1 MGRVVA
7 IAGGDLLS
15 TKPLNIH
22 AITLSNKTTPNV
34 LFIGTASHDA
44 AGYIDAV
51 TKEYHQLNCKV
62 KSLCLVTRE
71 SENIDTLLSW
81 ADIIHL
87 RKGMTRFI
95 VGQMEC

>member
-15 TKPLNIH
+15 TRKLNVH

-44 AGYIDAV
+44 EGYIDAI
-51 TKEYHQLNCKV
+51 TNLIV
-62 KSLCLVTRE
+62 K
-71 SENIDTLLSW
+71 
-81 ADIIHL
+81 
-87 RKGMTRFI
+87 
-95 VGQMEC
+95 